1 MGAQGR
7 QRRSTAI
14 AREGRC
20 ETARMDVQLLQPH
33 NAAAE
38 TDSLVWFSFSTND
51 DGVPITSSFVI
62 ARVKVTENI
71 PVATDWPSRDGFA
84 RLSALA
90 GHPPS
95 HAVKRHSI
103 IFFFPQSLNCREQLD
118 GTFVSTWQICLSVM
132 TCHATTSHSS
142 RSRTTHTRH
151 S

>member
-7 QRRSTAI
+7 QRRSTAV

-20 ETARMDVQLLQPH
+20 ENAPMDVQLLQPH

-84 RLSALA
+84 RLSALTGRPQSRA
-90 GHPPS
+90 
-95 HAVKRHSI
+95 AKRHSI
-103 IFFFPQSLNCREQLD
+103 IFSFRNRLTVVNN
-118 GTFVSTWQICLSVM
+118 
-132 TCHATTSHSS
+132 
-142 RSRTTHTRH
+142 
-151 S
+151 